1 MRVACGVACGV
12 WRVAWRVACGVWR
25 ACLGDA
31 TDGGGACRGVIVC
44 VPVRVR
50 ARV

>member
-1 MRVACGVACGV
+1 MRVACGAWRGVACG
-12 WRVAWRVACGVWR
+12 VACGVWR